1 MSPQI
6 SPSYNTNNR
15 FQFNDQQSGP
25 NRGGYT
31 PRSANPTYGKS
42 FRGNY
47 QRNFSQTGP
56 GGAGGGGGNSTPRSN
71 WGNNNGVALFV
82 KANNVTEELLR
93 SLISSN
99 VSEAKII
106 SIDVKT
112 KYNIET

>member
-6 SPSYNTNNR
+6 SPSFNSNNR
-15 FQFNDQQSGP
+15 FQFNEQQGGP

-31 PRSANPTYGKS
+31 PRSANPTFGKS
-42 FRGNY
+42 FRGNF

-56 GGAGGGGGNSTPRSN
+56 GGAAGSGSPTPRSN
-71 WGNNNGVALFV
+71 WNNNGVALFV
-82 KANNVTEELLR
+82 KANNVTEDLLR

-106 SIDVKT
+106 SIDIKT
-112 KYNIET
+112 KYK